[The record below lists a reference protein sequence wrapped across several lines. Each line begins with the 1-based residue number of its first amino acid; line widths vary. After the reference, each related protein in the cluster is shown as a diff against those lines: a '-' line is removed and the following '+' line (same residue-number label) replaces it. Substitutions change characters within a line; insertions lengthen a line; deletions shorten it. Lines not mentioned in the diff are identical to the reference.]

1 MIGLD
6 TNVVL
11 RLFDRSNIQQTR
23 IAENLI
29 AERAANDDACLLNPI
44 VLAEFVWTLDRTYK
58 LDRLVIADHVERLL
72 QAPEFVVPFL
82 DEAEAALVRYREGA
96 ADFADYF
103 LSSIIRWLGCASTMT
118 FDRRAGED
126 ERFTLLTA

>member
-11 RLFDRSNIQQTR
+11 RLFDRSNAAQTP
-23 IAENLI
+23 IAEDLI
-29 AERAANDDACLLNPI
+29 AGQGHEGGCLLNPI
-44 VLAEFVWTLDRTYK
+44 VLAEIAWTLDRSY
-58 LDRLVIADHVERLL
+58 RLERGVVADHLERLL

-82 DEAEAALVRYREGA
+82 DEAEAALSRYRRGR

-103 LSSIIRWLGCASTMT
+103 LSAINQALGCTSTMT
-118 FDRRAGED
+118 FDGAAGRD
-126 ERFTLLTA
+126 DRFTLLQP